1 MEIFRIL
8 LWIMLKNILTIKTLK
23 IMNRKILTTVA
34 FVLLLLCSCFVCQ
47 AQMVDIT
54 TPNGSPV
61 TAEIGVDPRNDSTK
75 AALDSSRIAEFPN
88 AILKDSSTAEYNC
101 HGYAWS
107 MANNGPLCT
116 IIGYVDLHWFWD
128 DYSYLESTEDDYDI
142 IYYDGGEEDHSV
154 IKSIYTQGK
163 YISKWG
169 GWAFNGT

>member
-1 MEIFRIL
+1 
-8 LWIMLKNILTIKTLK
+8 
-23 IMNRKILTTVA
+23 MNKKLTTAVGL
-34 FVLLLLCSCFVCQ
+34 VLLCSRFFCQ

-54 TPNGSPV
+54 TPNGSPLWV
-61 TAEIGVDPRNDSTK
+61 FKEMEFLTDNDK
-75 AALDSSRIAEFPN
+75 AYLDSLYIADFPN
-88 AILKDSSTAEYNC
+88 AQILYPSNSTYSSTSTYNC
-101 HGYAWS
+101 HGYAWIGNQS
-107 MANNGPLCT
+107 GEYYFLANPN
-116 IIGYVDLHWFWD
+116 VFWD